1 MKSALK
7 TVGVASLAAFLL
19 WAVPR
24 LVDFA
29 KAGVACSVPFTFVNG
44 TTADATQ
51 VNSNF
56 SSVVNCL
63 ANAASA
69 GVNSDITQLAGLTT
83 PLPPNE
89 GGSWV
94 YVATATSTGTA
105 NAQVIAATSPTGFSL
120 TLGKKVIF
128 VSGFSNTAA
137 TTINVAGTG
146 VLNFFRPTPSG
157 PVAMVGGEIVTGQ
170 LVEAVYDG
178 TEYQMT
184 SDLALPYGPGTV
196 FDYAGSA
203 GCPVGSASALGGNL
217 ATATFP
223 TLSAVLGVSWGN
235 PGGGNFTLPDLRGR
249 TTFGLDNGAARI
261 TVAGGNFDGTVFANT
276 GGQQNQ
282 TLTQAQLPSYTL
294 PTGTAAAQ
302 TINCPNNNA
311 CSGISS
317 SSTLIGVTASGGS
330 NTYLGTSF
338 QTIQSNASN
347 VTITS
352 GGSGNSHP
360 VLSNGAVVLKC
371 VKE

>member
-146 VLNFFRPTPSG
+146 VLNLFRATPSG
-157 PVAMVGGEIVTGQ
+157 TVAMVGGEIVTGQ

-196 FDYAGSA
+196 FDYAGGA

-261 TVAGGNFDGTVFANT
+261 TVAGGNFDGTVFANV
-276 GGQQNQ
+276 GGQQNW
-282 TLTQAQLPSYTL
+282 TLTTAQLPTITPSFSGTAQTWTSNQNTVAFS
-294 PTGTAAAQ
+294 TGT
-302 TINCPNNNA
+302 
-311 CSGISS
+311 
-317 SSTLIGVTASGGS
+317 LSGGS
-330 NTYLGTSF
+330 GSSDFFVTSTGSTTVTVTPAGTISSF
-338 QTIQSNASN
+338 
-347 VTITS
+347 
-352 GGSGNSHP
+352 GSGNSHP